1 MVLVNVVVVEE
12 VFSRHTSHLELAQA
26 SVLEDLIR
34 KKVCRGVEFLCLPTR
49 EQTDIRYIGKYQS
62 IVNICLILADKSVWP
77 DI

>member
-34 KKVCRGVEFLCLPTR
+34 KKCAEEFLCA
-49 EQTDIRYIGKYQS
+49 Y
-62 IVNICLILADKSVWP
+62 
-77 DI
+77 

>member
-34 KKVCRGVEFLCLPTR
+34 KKCAEDLSFCAYLLGNKMTSDRL
-49 EQTDIRYIGKYQS
+49 
-62 IVNICLILADKSVWP
+62 VNISQ
-77 DI
+77 

>member
-1 MVLVNVVVVEE
+1 MVLVNVVVVVVEE

-49 EQTDIRYIGKYQS
+49 EQTDIR
-62 IVNICLILADKSVWP
+62 
-77 DI
+77 